1 MDGAYRFILRTQV
14 GAVTTQMIMEEG
26 LKIERGRMNR
36 RDEMRVSD
44 ILVELGYEKKR
55 MRVNGTRK
63 YVWTKLEMFEFKN
76 KEA

>member
-1 MDGAYRFILRTQV
+1 MGPIDSFLRTQV

-44 ILVELGYEKKR
+44 ILVELGYEKS
-55 MRVNGTRK
+55 G
-63 YVWTKLEMFEFKN
+63 
-76 KEA
+76 